1 MKQTIYSIKLCIA
14 LTICCLMAVGCE
26 DKYEDMEEIFYPAD
40 ITFGDYLSPAL
51 VMSNSFSSLDG
62 NGVTNQVC
70 NVYACERLPWQI
82 TELPSWLTF
91 SKMKGIGDTE
101 NTYSAAKNPSVAVER
116 SAYFYLESTLET
128 FPVKYSCY
136 AHQYAQ
142 PKTFSVTPKDSYF
155 EYGPEG
161 GELVLD
167 IKTNQAWHT
176 RRPSSQTNF
185 VYFSVYEDS
194 ADCVLT
200 ITIPPYD
207 YLDGGSRSNTF
218 YVYDNGVTTRLH
230 EFQITQTPPESST
243 GVIQKNLKF
252 AKEGSSQTVT
262 LGTASSYTVQC
273 DLAWATVTPT
283 SGTGAVELEVSVL
296 PNTTTE
302 SRNGYAYVYVGGA
315 IKAKIFI
322 SQNGHLFNV
331 TNKSYW
337 YVGAAGDTKT
347 IALNSDGAWKAT
359 SKVDWVTVS
368 PATGNAGEKQQITIT
383 VSANKSMHNRGG
395 DILFE
400 RTDGIVAEIALGI
413 TQYGRYFSPGD
424 WKAGVVLGP
433 DAQTASHEF
442 NGDLAWTASTT
453 DSWITLTK
461 SSGSPET
468 DHKISFTVTANTAQ
482 ESRVGEIL
490 ITYEGGTTKI
500 PVVQESAYI
509 NTSSSTIELPST
521 GGGHEVSISS
531 NGQWTATSDATWLT
545 LSNTSGSGSVKMTL
559 TATDNPTPDD
569 RTATITLTMGTTNTQ
584 KKLSVT
590 QKGRYLKVPVTAVN
604 FFLKGGEQR
613 FDIKSDGKLVATSS
627 ETWLKATLETGNM
640 LVLKA
645 DENKSGQART
655 ATVTIYVSGLT
666 SGELKQTITVNQLN
680 TNVIERVE
688 FGDDESIDLG
698 AGGQPDIDKGQYGN
712 DKELDLTPTGGV
724 TVDKEGFKTDK
735 DLN

>member
-176 RRPSSQTNF
+176 RRPSSQTSF

-243 GVIQKNLKF
+243 GTVEKPLKF
-252 AKEGSSQTVT
+252 TQEGGTQKVI

-283 SGTGAVELEVSVL
+283 SGTGAVNLNVSVL
-296 PNTTTE
+296 PNTTTYLR
-302 SRNGYAYVYVGGA
+302 SGYAYVYVGGTL
-315 IKAKIFI
+315 KAKVLIK
-322 SQNGHLFNV
+322 QDGHLFYFGGD
-331 TNKSYW
+331 SW
-337 YVGAAGDTKT
+337 YIGAVGGTKT
-347 IALNSDGAWKAT
+347 ISLASDGTWKAT
-359 SKVDWVTVS
+359 SNASWLTVS
-368 PATGNAGEKQQITIT
+368 PASGNAGEEQPLTFTAATNNSLDSRKGTVTI
-383 VSANKSMHNRGG
+383 
-395 DILFE
+395 E
-400 RTDGIVAEIALGI
+400 RTDGIVAECTLEV
-413 TQYGRYFSPGD
+413 TQNGRYFSPGD
-424 WKAGVVLGP
+424 WKAGVILGP
-433 DAQTASHEF
+433 DAQTASHDF
-442 NGDLAWTASTT
+442 NGDLAWTATTT

-461 SSGSPET
+461 ASGSPEAGHT
-468 DHKISFTVTANTAQ
+468 CSFTVTANTAQ
-482 ESRVGEIL
+482 ESRVGEIQ
-490 ITYEGGTTKI
+490 ITYEGGVTRI
-500 PVVQESAYI
+500 PVIQESAYI

-521 GGGHEVSISS
+521 GGGHEASISS
-531 NGQWTATSDATWLT
+531 NGQWTAVSDATWLT

-569 RTATITLTMGTTNTQ
+569 RTATITLIMGTTNTQ

-590 QKGRYLKVPVTAVN
+590 QKGRYLKVPVTTVN

-627 ETWLKATLETGNM
+627 ETWMKATLETGNI

-645 DENKSGQART
+645 DENKSGQVRT

-698 AGGQPDIDKGQYGN
+698 TSGQADIDKGQYGN